1 MNFIADWREDAGPEE
16 AEWRG
21 MAIPGVGSGR
31 AAAAT
36 RLEVGVLKSRYGQ
49 VGQWDALAFEG
60 RFHRL
65 RDPYDRM
72 EV

>member
-1 MNFIADWREDAGPEE
+1 MRA
-16 AEWRG
+16 
-21 MAIPGVGSGR
+21 PGSTGE
-31 AAAAT
+31 AT

-65 RDPYDRM
+65 RDAGSRT